1 MTVHFEK
8 ADLHARVSV
17 AIRVARD
24 VGRHAATFRANA
36 AQETLNVENK
46 GLQDFVT
53 VADRHAEETIRA
65 ALLGAFPADAFM
77 GEEGGGAP
85 GDGGVWVVDP
95 IDGTTNFIRG
105 FRHWAVS
112 IAFVAGNRILAGAIY
127 DAAQDAVFHAVA
139 GEGAFKDGVPVRVAN
154 TVDPAKAMAMLGHSR
169 QTSFDDY
176 LETSRHLHA
185 LGVDYRRMGAAA
197 LGLLRV
203 AEGVADVYF
212 EKHLSAWDML
222 AGLLIAQEAGA
233 LVYTMPLVDLL
244 ANGGP
249 VVVMAPGLSPVF
261 SFLIGEAG
269 LVE

>member
-8 ADLHARVSV
+8 ADLQARVFA
-17 AIRVARD
+17 AIKVARG
-24 VGRHAATFRANA
+24 VGRNAAAFRASA
-36 AQETLNVENK
+36 APEALHIENK

-53 VADRHAEETIRA
+53 VADRQAEEMIRA

-85 GDGGVWVVDP
+85 GEGGAWVVDP

-112 IAFVAGNRILAGAIY
+112 IAFIADGHILAGVIY
-127 DAAQDAVFHAVA
+127 DAAQDAVFHAIA
-139 GEGAFKDGVPVRVAN
+139 GEGACKDGVPVRVSSN
-154 TVDPAKAMAMLGHSR
+154 DDPARGMAMLGHSR
-169 QTSFDDY
+169 RTSFEDY
-176 LETSRHLHA
+176 LDTSRRLHA

-197 LGLLRV
+197 LGLVRV

-222 AGLLIAQEAGA
+222 AGLLIAKEAGA
-233 LVYTMPLVDLL
+233 LVYTKPLTELL
-244 ANGGP
+244 SKGGP
-249 VVVMAPGLSPVF
+249 VAVMAPGLAPAF
-261 SFLIGEAG
+261 SFLIEDAAMA
-269 LVE
+269 